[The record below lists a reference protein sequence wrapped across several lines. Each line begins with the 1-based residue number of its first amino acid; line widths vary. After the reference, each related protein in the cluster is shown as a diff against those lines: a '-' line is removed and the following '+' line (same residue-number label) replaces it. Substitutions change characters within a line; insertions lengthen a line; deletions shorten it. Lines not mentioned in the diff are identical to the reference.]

1 MVADGTLP
9 KAIAP
14 DHFTVS
20 WKRRTVLSFCFD
32 AIPAGRLRRSR
43 RAQPFHAFPGIALA
57 VALLGLGETPVH
69 ANWLERPQSQ
79 LARPARCDAA
89 PERTRET
96 FKAFATCQAS
106 LYGLEPVLAHAVM
119 EIESG
124 FDPGV
129 RGADGEVGLMQVMPA
144 TARML
149 GFRGSLDEL
158 GEPAANIALGV
169 KYLAQANRLAAG
181 DLCTTVMKYRAGH
194 GETRFSVR
202 SVNYCRRA
210 RAILAREGL
219 DVTGPLPV
227 ATVGFS
233 VGSADDVAPGQDKRV
248 CVRRF
253 FVPGPRYMKCAEYR
267 SPTQARVMQALRARL
282 FDG

>member
-1 MVADGTLP
+1 MVADGEP
-9 KAIAP
+9 AKAIAL
-14 DHFTVS
+14 DRSAVS
-20 WKRRTVLSFCFD
+20 PKRRNGPSLCLD
-32 AIPAGRLRRSR
+32 AIASGKLLRSV
-43 RAQPFHAFPGIALA
+43 PGIALA
-57 VALLGLGETPVH
+57 VALLGLGQTPVH
-69 ANWLERPQSQ
+69 ANWLERPQPPGTQ
-79 LARPARCDAA
+79 PVRCDAA
-89 PERTRET
+89 PERTRAT

-129 RGADGEVGLMQVMPA
+129 HGADGEIGLMQVMPA

-158 GEPAANIALGV
+158 GEPATNIALGV
-169 KYLAQANRLAAG
+169 RYLAQANRLATG

-202 SVNYCRRA
+202 SVDYCRRA

-219 DVTGPLPV
+219 DAAGSLPV
-227 ATVGFS
+227 ATIGFS
-233 VGSADDVAPGQDKRV
+233 DVSTIGLSAAGQEKRV
-248 CVRRF
+248 CVRRS
-253 FVPGPRYMKCAEYR
+253 FVPGPRYMKCADYR
-267 SPTQARVMQALRARL
+267 SPAQARTIQALRARL

>member
-1 MVADGTLP
+1 M
-9 KAIAP
+9 
-14 DHFTVS
+14 
-20 WKRRTVLSFCFD
+20 
-32 AIPAGRLRRSR
+32 
-43 RAQPFHAFPGIALA
+43 A
-57 VALLGLGETPVH
+57 VALLGLGQTPVH
-69 ANWLERPQSQ
+69 ANWLERPQLRQ
-79 LARPARCDAA
+79 AMPIHCDAA
-89 PERTRET
+89 PQRNRET

-106 LYGLEPVLAHAVM
+106 RYGLEPVLAHAVM
-119 EIESG
+119 EIESD

-129 RGADGEVGLMQVMPA
+129 HGADGEVGLMQVMPA

-158 GEPAANIALGV
+158 GEPATNIALGV

-202 SVNYCRRA
+202 SVNYCQRA
-210 RAILAREGL
+210 RAILAREGFE
-219 DVTGPLPV
+219 VTGPLPV

-233 VGSADDVAPGQDKRV
+233 DGSVDELVPGQGKRV

-253 FVPGPRYMKCAEYR
+253 FVPGPRYMRCAEYR
-267 SPTQARVMQALRARL
+267 SPAQARTIQALRARL